1 MEPITV
7 SLTTDELLYIA
18 KIYEQTERYE
28 DMADTMRKSIA
39 LKQELNV
46 EERNLLSVAYKN
58 CVGNRR
64 AAWRTISSIEQ
75 KEGAKGSANLSILRQ
90 LKKKIETELDSHC
103 NEIIEL
109 LDKTLMPNA
118 SNSEAKIF
126 FYKMAGDYYR
136 YIAEYSSEENKKRVS
151 DLSSESYQKAQEIL
165 EKELPPTNPIRLGL
179 ALSYSVFYYEILNDP
194 VKACELAKR
203 AFDDAIAE
211 LDSIPEDQYQETT
224 VILQMIRDNLTLW
237 TSQTQDR

>member
-28 DMADTMRKSIA
+28 DMADTMRKLIA
-39 LKQELNV
+39 HKQELNV

-90 LKKKIETELDSHC
+90 LKKKIEKELDSHC

-109 LDKTLMPNA
+109 LDKILMPNA